1 MYEETVLIN
10 ELMDGYPDIN
20 IVGAM
25 AIELGEPLVA
35 DEVEERIVV
44 PRNSNYYEETI
55 PQYMGDLLVDHFRMS
70 RGAFEQLTKIMQN
83 TGLLPR
89 DITIPVEKR
98 LLFTIWVL
106 AKPESFLAV
115 GDRFGFAKSKANGVY
130 MRSSNGLRRHIN
142 SDIYP
147 RFTSVSEP
155 LLNENQHIIG
165 DSAYPLMKNVMTP
178 FRDNGHLTAEELNY
192 NFKLS
197 SIRSVIE
204 RSFGRLKGKFRRLK
218 YLDVDSPEFASH
230 MIAAACVIHNFI
242 RLNNENDVEDNY
254 FDVNDNDHVVVEPC
268 QEDNRNIANQKRR
281 NIVDILNH

>member
-106 AKPESFLAV
+106 AKPESFLAA
-115 GDRFGFAKSKANGVY
+115 GDRFGFAKSKANGVFKE
-130 MRSSNGLRRHIN
+130 MVNIFVSLLPQFITWPHNHAEAEWVSILLRYLSIN
-142 SDIYP
+142 
-147 RFTSVSEP
+147 
-155 LLNENQHIIG
+155 NQ
-165 DSAYPLMKNVMTP
+165 
-178 FRDNGHLTAEELNY
+178 
-192 NFKLS
+192 
-197 SIRSVIE
+197 
-204 RSFGRLKGKFRRLK
+204 
-218 YLDVDSPEFASH
+218 
-230 MIAAACVIHNFI
+230 
-242 RLNNENDVEDNY
+242 
-254 FDVNDNDHVVVEPC
+254 
-268 QEDNRNIANQKRR
+268 
-281 NIVDILNH
+281 